1 MRNIFK
7 LLLSTSA
14 AFMVTITGCVAT
26 TMLFIT
32 PLSDA
37 LTMIVSLVASLAV
50 VYPAATFY
58 KDRFAE
64 LFDATFPIDEN
75 K

>member
-1 MRNIFK
+1 MRQIFK
-7 LLLSTSA
+7 ILLSIGSA
-14 AFMVTITGCVAT
+14 FTVTIAVCIAT

-32 PLSDA
+32 PLSDTFT
-37 LTMIVSLVASLAV
+37 LLVSLVTSLTV
-50 VYPAATFY
+50 VYPVVDFY
-58 KDRFAE
+58 KKRFAE

>member
-7 LLLSTSA
+7 LVLSTGS
-14 AFMVTITGCVAT
+14 AFMVTIAGCIAT

-32 PLSDA
+32 PLSDTFT
-37 LTMIVSLVASLAV
+37 LLVSLVTSLAV
-50 VYPAATFY
+50 VYPVVAFY